1 MRHTPLRRLSS
12 TDHMGPDLPL
22 HIYRQSLH
30 DANGA
35 GGVHWH
41 EFYEVGFILEGQG
54 RHILNGT
61 AHRVQRGSCFLLT
74 PADFHDLR
82 PASGETLE
90 LFDVVFLA
98 DVLQGAV
105 YRLLFHALHSYRVDF
120 SQEEAQRIEQ
130 ELQRLYDESNTHQVG
145 SELIM
150 IGTLERILIDLL
162 RHSQHQI
169 QKPAGENAATTQH
182 QKLSMSL
189 IYLHHHFREPLTL
202 QEVAQQ
208 VHLSPTYFSEYF
220 HQVYGITFQQYLQD
234 LRLRFAHSLLTS
246 SSVPISHVYAAA
258 GFQTLSHFERA
269 FKRRFGLTPRQTRTR
284 PSTADSASRG

>member
-30 DANGA
+30 GHNGA

-41 EFYEVGFILEGQG
+41 EFYEVGFILSGEGQ
-54 RHILNGT
+54 HILNGT
-61 AHRVQRGSCFLLT
+61 AYPVQRGSCFLLT
-74 PADFHDLR
+74 PADFHDLT

-98 DVLQGAV
+98 DVLQGEV
-105 YRLLFHALHSYRVDF
+105 YRLLFHALKNYRLDF
-120 SQEEAQRIEQ
+120 AQAEAHQMEQ
-130 ELQRLYDESNTHQVG
+130 EFQRLYRESNSHQIG
-145 SELIM
+145 AELIM

-162 RHSQHQI
+162 RHSRHDSQNPI
-169 QKPAGENAATTQH
+169 EDTTATRH

-202 QEVAQQ
+202 KDVALQ

-220 HQVYGITFQQYLQD
+220 HQVYGITFQHYLQD

-246 SSVPISHVYAAA
+246 STIPVSHVYAAA

-269 FKRRFGLTPRQTRTR
+269 FKQKFGHTPRQCRQ
-284 PSTADSASRG
+284 DKHI

>member
-1 MRHTPLRRLSS
+1 MRHTALKRLSS

-22 HIYRQSLH
+22 HIYRQALH
-30 DANGA
+30 DANGG

-41 EFYEVGFILEGQG
+41 EFYEVGFILAGQG

-61 AHRVQRGSCFLLT
+61 EHPVQRGNCFLLT

-120 SQEEAQRIEQ
+120 TPDEAQRMEQ
-130 ELQRLYDESNTHQVG
+130 EFQRLYDESNTHRVG

-162 RHSQHQI
+162 RHHSQREI
-169 QKPAGENAATTQH
+169 QQPIGESAATQY
-182 QKLSMSL
+182 QKLSLSL

-202 QEVAQQ
+202 KEVAQQ

-258 GFQTLSHFERA
+258 GFQTLPHFERA
-269 FKRRFGLTPRQTRTR
+269 FKQKFGHTPRQ
-284 PSTADSASRG
+284 SRRQPVR